1 MSYILEALKKSDKDR
16 KREEIPD
23 LRSDHSL
30 SSPRRKKRQILVFR
44 RSVVL
49 IVLSLGLAAL
59 GWLQFSGSQQEELAE
74 KPDRVTP
81 PVALPAPALV
91 PEKAV
96 VITPELK
103 VQIDKE
109 VAEVMSRIVSAPEP
123 EQAQGAVEVAV
134 LPLIEDLPSEL
145 KAAIPDLSF
154 AGHVYA
160 AESRQRMVM
169 INMRVVR
176 EGDMVSSDLVL
187 VEIVE
192 DGVVLRYNDVVFRVN
207 LF

>member
-23 LRSDHSL
+23 LRSDHSW
-30 SSPRRKKRQILVFR
+30 SSPRRKKRKTLVLR
-44 RSVVL
+44 IYVVL

-74 KPDRVTP
+74 KPDRVAP
-81 PVALPAPALV
+81 PVALPAPV
-91 PEKAV
+91 PEKAALA
-96 VITPELK
+96 PELK
-103 VQIDKE
+103 LQINKE
-109 VAEVMSRIVSAPEP
+109 VAEVMSRIVSVPEP
-123 EQAQGAVEVAV
+123 EQVPEQVEVAV
-134 LPLIEDLPSEL
+134 LPLIEDLPSDI

-160 AESRQRMVM
+160 AESKQRMIM

-176 EGDMVSSDLVL
+176 EGDMVSPDLVL
-187 VEIVE
+187 VEIAE
-192 DGVVLRYNDVVFRVN
+192 DGVVLRYKYIDFRVN

>member
-16 KREEIPD
+16 KREEIPG

-30 SSPRRKKRQILVFR
+30 SSPRRKKRTVFVLQ
-44 RSVVL
+44 RSVLL

-59 GWLQFSGSQQEELAE
+59 GWLQFSGSQQEKLAE
-74 KPDRVTP
+74 KPDRVAP
-81 PVALPAPALV
+81 PVALPAPV

-96 VITPELK
+96 AITPELK
-103 VQIDKE
+103 LQINKE
-109 VAEVMSRIVSAPEP
+109 VAEVMSRVVSAPEP
-123 EQAQGAVEVAV
+123 KQAQETVEVAV
-134 LPLIEDLPSEL
+134 LPLLEDLPSDL
-145 KAAIPDLSF
+145 KTAIPDLSF

-160 AESRQRMVM
+160 AESKQRMIM

-176 EGDMVSSDLVL
+176 EGDRVSPNLIL
-187 VEIVE
+187 VEIAE
-192 DGVVLRYNDVVFRVN
+192 DGVVLRYTDVVFRVN